1 VRACCHFAAIDH
13 LEVVMINEVKLAGR
27 VSRGPV
33 VRELPSGDKVLRF
46 RLSVPRAPDVPRQ
59 GSDWV
64 DCAVWRPRLRRS
76 VARWAEGDEVE
87 VTGALRRRVYRSGAG
102 VVPLVEI
109 EVVTAQRSVSRA
121 GPS

>member
-1 VRACCHFAAIDH
+1 
-13 LEVVMINEVKLAGR
+13 MTNEVKLAGR

-33 VRELPSGDKVLRF
+33 ERELPSGDRVLSF
-46 RLSVPRAPDVPRQ
+46 RLSVPRPPGAQRP

-87 VTGALRRRVYRSGAG
+87 VTGALRRRVFRSGGG

-109 EVVTAQRSVSRA
+109 EVATAQRSVSRA
-121 GPS
+121 DLS